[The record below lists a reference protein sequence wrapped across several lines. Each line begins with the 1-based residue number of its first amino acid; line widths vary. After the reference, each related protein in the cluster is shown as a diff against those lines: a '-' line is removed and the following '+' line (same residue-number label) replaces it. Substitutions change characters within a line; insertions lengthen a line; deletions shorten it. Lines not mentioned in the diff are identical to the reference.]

1 MPRAVF
7 LDRDGV
13 LNEPII
19 RDGLPYP
26 PRTLDEFR
34 LYPDAAPACGMLRQ
48 AGFLLVLATN
58 QPDIGRGALELEAVE
73 QMHALLLDKIPLDR
87 IEMCTAPDGEAPGAE
102 RRKPAPGMLL
112 EAAKALQIDLP
123 RSYMIGDRWRDI
135 DCGHAAGCITILI
148 NRPYAEKL
156 RQSPHHYAENILEA
170 ARLIL
175 ALEQRDP
182 SPPVNSN
189 IMPA

>member
-1 MPRAVF
+1 MQRAVF

-13 LNEPII
+13 LNEPLI
-19 RDGLPYP
+19 RDGLPFP
-26 PRTLDEFR
+26 PQRIEEFR
-34 LYPDAAPACGMLRQ
+34 LYPEAAPACALLRQ

-58 QPDIGRGALELEAVE
+58 QPDVGRGGLQLETVE
-73 QMHALLLDKIPLDR
+73 RMHALLLDKIPLDR
-87 IEMCTAPDGEAPGAE
+87 IEMCTVPDGDSPGSE

-112 EAAKALQIDLP
+112 DAAKALQIDLS
-123 RSYMIGDRWRDI
+123 RSFMIGDRWRDI

-156 RQSPHHYAENILEA
+156 RQSPHHYADSVLAA

-175 ALEQRDP
+175 ALEP
-182 SPPVNSN
+182 SHPIPMAGS
-189 IMPA
+189 IR